1 MNRIPFIII
10 GLFSVVIA
18 PAQTGSRTGSL
29 RDTVQ
34 IDVLLDSAKAW
45 VATGETER
53 PVVAA
58 GKALALLDDMPVQG
72 PSRHAL
78 LLRAMQAHKLQ
89 GMAHHYAGRYAKALE
104 QFIGMER
111 MADSLGRPRDAAA
124 ALSYQGYEY
133 RSTDDLERARSVT
146 WKALNLLHGFP
157 PDRNLAITT
166 SALGSIYL
174 DLDRIDSGIV
184 LLGQAVT
191 QFKILGQDVLE
202 ASCRTELAQAQLT
215 LGRVEEALNQLQ
227 LARNA
232 TMEGGTDQ
240 DKAVFL
246 YHEARALW
254 VHGELDR
261 ALRSAEE
268 GLALART
275 KGNAEDV
282 GREQEILALILS
294 AKGRP
299 REAAFLQDSSR
310 TGLLENLN
318 LEKTRAVTEVR
329 LNAEHAQER
338 QQTEVKLALGMQ
350 RERNALVFGAM
361 AVLIAVLLAGL
372 LISTRRKN
380 ARILRA
386 QQQVIEAEKQRETE
400 QVRTRLARDI
410 HDDIGSGLTKI
421 ALLGNEAKRRIQ
433 ESSAELSSTLD
444 RIIGHSR
451 EVSAALSDI
460 VWTVDP
466 LRDNSEELVTHAQNL
481 ARRMLDHSAVAH
493 EFHFRHEEPLFN
505 VAPGT
510 KHHIVMVMKEAINN
524 ALKYADAK
532 HISVELKAGAQHF
545 SLQVKDDGKG
555 FDPAAMAATGN
566 GLRNMRARAEAIG
579 ATLTMESAP
588 GLGCTVRMEGPL
600 T

>member
-1 MNRIPFIII
+1 M
-10 GLFSVVIA
+10 
-18 PAQTGSRTGSL
+18 
-29 RDTVQ
+29 Q
-34 IDVLLDSAKAW
+34 IDELLDSAKTW
-45 VATGETER
+45 VGTGETER
-53 PVVAA
+53 PVVATE
-58 GKALALLDDMPVQG
+58 KALALLAGMSPQG
-72 PSRHAL
+72 ASNHAL

-89 GMAHHYAGRYAKALE
+89 GVAHHYAGRYAKALE

-111 MADSLGRPRDAAA
+111 MADSLGRPRDVAA

-133 RSTDDLERARSVT
+133 RSTDELERARSVT

-166 SALGSIYL
+166 SALGSIYI
-174 DLDRIDSGIV
+174 DLNRIDSGVV
-184 LLGQAVT
+184 LLGQSVT
-191 QFKILGQDVLE
+191 QFKNLGMEALE
-202 ASCRTELAQAQLT
+202 ASCRTELAQAQLA

-232 TMEGGTDQ
+232 TMEGGTGQ
-240 DKAVFL
+240 EKAVFL

-261 ALRSAEE
+261 ALRSAEA
-268 GLALART
+268 GLATART
-275 KGNAEDV
+275 TGNAEEI
-282 GREQEILALILS
+282 GRGQEVLALILS

-299 REAAFLQDSSR
+299 MEAALLQDSSR

-338 QQTEVKLALGMQ
+338 QQTEAKLAMGRQ

-361 AVLIAVLLAGL
+361 AVLIAGLLAGL

-421 ALLGNEAKRRIQ
+421 ALLGNEAKRRMQ
-433 ESSAELSSTLD
+433 ESSAELSATLD

-466 LRDNSEELVTHAQNL
+466 MRDNSEELVSHAQNL

-505 VAPGT
+505 VTPGT

-524 ALKYADAK
+524 ALKYAEATRITVDL
-532 HISVELKAGAQHF
+532 EAGEHHF
-545 SLQVKDDGKG
+545 VLQVKDDGKG
-555 FDPAAMAATGN
+555 FDPAALSTAGN
-566 GLRNMRARAEAIG
+566 GLRNMHARAEAIG
-579 ATLTMESAP
+579 ATLTMDSAA
-588 GLGCTVRMEGPL
+588 GRGCTVRMEGSL